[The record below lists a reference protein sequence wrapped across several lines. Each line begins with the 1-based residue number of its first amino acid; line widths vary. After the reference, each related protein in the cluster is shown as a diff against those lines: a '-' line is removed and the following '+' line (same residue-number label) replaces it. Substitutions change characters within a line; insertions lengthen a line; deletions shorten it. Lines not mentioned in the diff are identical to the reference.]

1 MRMSTRN
8 SSGSSARHA
17 GFSLIE
23 LMVTML
29 VVAILASIA
38 VPTYTAQIRKSRR
51 TEARSAILDLAG
63 REERVLSVSNSYS
76 QIPTDVG
83 YTGTSWGT
91 GISVGSGYYS
101 VVVTVPDPNFTGTG
115 SSYVITASAVGTQTA
130 DTSCASFSTN
140 QMGKQSSLDSSSAD
154 STSTCWK

>member
-1 MRMSTRN
+1 MSTRN
-8 SSGSSARHA
+8 APATSVRHA

-23 LMVTML
+23 LMVTVV

-38 VPTYTAQIRKSRR
+38 IPTYTAQVRKSRR

-63 REERVLSVSNSYS
+63 REERVLSVNNSYS
-76 QIPTDVG
+76 AVPTDVG
-83 YTGTSWGT
+83 YTGSTWPT
-91 GISVGSGYYS
+91 AGISVGSGYYT

-115 SSYVITASAVGTQTA
+115 PSYVIAATATGGQSA
-130 DTSCASFSTN
+130 DTSCASFSVN
-140 QMGKQSSLDSSSAD
+140 QIGQQSSLDSSNAS